1 MEVEVVLE
9 YLVALFYFSLII
21 TFSDDLLSGGYVP
34 IMIATIFRRH
44 LFLRPPV
51 LLLVA
56 HFFKMFFLIL
66 MDYTNIS
73 HVSFGRASAG
83 CNGDTILQRNFFFRR
98 FQYTLQC

>member
-1 MEVEVVLE
+1 VEVEVDLE

-56 HFFKMFFLIL
+56 QFFLNVFLIF

-73 HVSFGRASAG
+73 HISFGRGSAG
-83 CNGDTILQRNFFFRR
+83 CNGDTILQLNIFFRH

>member
-1 MEVEVVLE
+1 MLFSCKEVRSLTVEVSVVLE

-21 TFSDDLLSGGYVP
+21 TFSDDLLSVGYVP

-56 HFFKMFFLIL
+56 
-66 MDYTNIS
+66 DYTNI
-73 HVSFGRASAG
+73 
-83 CNGDTILQRNFFFRR
+83 
-98 FQYTLQC
+98 

>member
-1 MEVEVVLE
+1 MEVEVDLE

-56 HFFKMFFLIL
+56 QLFLNVFF
-66 MDYTNIS
+66 
-73 HVSFGRASAG
+73 
-83 CNGDTILQRNFFFRR
+83 
-98 FQYTLQC
+98 